1 MTVVSLPV
9 GGYAPA
15 SSSHGA
21 GLDRFRRAMTKGS
34 GGRVEVPLEFNILD
48 RNRPASDLLDL
59 VETGEMFMCY
69 FSTSY
74 LGARVPALN
83 VIELP
88 YLFSDLDAAHG
99 ALDGTLGQRLAV
111 EVEAATGF
119 VMLGLWDNGFR
130 HLSNRWGP
138 LRSPTDCASLTI
150 RLQPN
155 PYHEAM
161 VKGWGAIPVPVE
173 LSEGIRLITRDEVDA
188 QENPLANLVAYG
200 VEKFH
205 RYVTMTGHLYGAR
218 GLFANA
224 RRFRSLDPDWQQL
237 VRESAREAV
246 SHQRQLAQAAEARLR
261 SRLEADGVGFVD
273 LTASERKAFV
283 DASQPAWDLARAEL
297 PAPLLALAVAGDEA
311 HR

>member
-21 GLDRFRRAMTKGS
+21 GLDRFRQAMTKS
-34 GGRVEVPLEFNILD
+34 SRGRVEVPLEFNILD

-59 VETGEMFMCY
+59 VERGEMFMCY

-74 LGARVPALN
+74 LGSRVPALN

-88 YLFSDLDAAHG
+88 YLFSDLDVAHG
-99 ALDGTLGQRLAV
+99 ALDGTLGQRLAA

-119 VMLGLWDNGFR
+119 VLLGSWDNGFR

-138 LRSPTDCASLTI
+138 LRSPADCAGLTV

-155 PYHEAM
+155 RYHEAM
-161 VKGWGAIPVPVE
+161 IKGWGAIPVPVE

-246 SHQRQLAQAAEARLR
+246 SHQRRLAETAEAELR

-273 LTASERKAFV
+273 LTASERDAFV
-283 DASQPAWDLARAEL
+283 AASQPAWDLARAEL
-297 PAPLLALAVAGDEA
+297 PAPLLALAVSGDEA